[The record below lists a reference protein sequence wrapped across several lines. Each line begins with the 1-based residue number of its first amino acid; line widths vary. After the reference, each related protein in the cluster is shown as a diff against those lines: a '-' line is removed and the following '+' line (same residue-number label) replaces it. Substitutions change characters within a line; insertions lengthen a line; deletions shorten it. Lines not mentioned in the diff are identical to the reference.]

1 MSLQQLLYSIWIVL
15 QMQRE
20 IFGATDCPEFTRLGC
35 FRDSMN
41 PRPLPTIL
49 MTDRDPSMKEYSGV
63 SIDWAEW
70 NDFMTDLACRCAKK
84 TKESRFKV
92 FGLQF
97 YGECW
102 SGVNAENTYRQDG
115 PSQECLTIDFL
126 KCGPQDK
133 YCVGEQNTNFV
144 YMLNASSPTSQ
155 PTNQPRTK
163 PTTIPTTTPTTRPED
178 LRCIVYNLTLELTN
192 TAYDDSLST
201 SHAAEFIALSADFE
215 VGILQ
220 VYEGYTFFAGVTT
233 LRYSPAPDGMT
244 IVHFVL
250 EFNTLDAHLS
260 ILTKA
265 LTFGTLGKFVSLSV
279 ATKLSQIACYEA
291 PAPSICPIPCP
302 SLCAPSCH
310 TSCCQQYQYP

>member
-144 YMLNASSPTSQ
+144 YMLNG
-155 PTNQPRTK
+155 
-163 PTTIPTTTPTTRPED
+163 
-178 LRCIVYNLTLELTN
+178 IVYNLTLELTN